1 MNVCILQNSLV
12 SETLMAFPRAD
23 RQYALITDAATGMA
37 DTPGGLRAIL
47 TQKDEFHTFFAISYA
62 SLQLKEHEKNYSP
75 TLLESAAAVW
85 DMDVFNEYL
94 KGETFVLFM
103 DHKPLKKWAT
113 YILKP

>member
-1 MNVCILQNSLV
+1 MDEFCILKNSLV
-12 SETLMAFPRAD
+12 SEPVMAFPRAD
-23 RQYALITDAATGMA
+23 MQYALITDAATGMA

-47 TQKDEFHTFFAISYA
+47 IQKDKFHTFFAISNA

-75 TLLESAAAVW
+75 ILLESAAAVW

-94 KGETFVLFM
+94 NSSSLQTTN
-103 DHKPLKKWAT
+103 HSKKWAT

>member
-1 MNVCILQNSLV
+1 
-12 SETLMAFPRAD
+12 MAFPRAD